1 MQVGK
6 KMIEG
11 TVIKVSGPV
20 IVAEGMENAKMYD
33 IVSVGSKKLIGEIIG
48 LKGGLATIQV
58 YEETSG
64 TGVGEKV
71 ISTEQPLSVELG
83 PGLIG
88 AIYDGIQ
95 RPLDKIREIAGEY
108 VTRGISVHAIDRNM
122 EWDFV
127 PKVNKGAGVV
137 EGDILGVV
145 NETPLVE
152 HRILVPVGIKGKIKE
167 LHSGNAKVENV
178 IATVETEKGKED
190 IKMLQRWPVRMG
202 KPFKEKLPPAV
213 PLLTGQRILDT
224 FFPVTKGGTACVPGP
239 FGSGKTVIQH
249 QISKWADAQIIV
261 FIGCGERGNEMAEV
275 LLEFPELKDPRSDRP
290 LMERT
295 VLVANTSNMPF
306 AAREASIYTGIT
318 IAEYYRDMGYDVALQ
333 ADSTSRWAE
342 ALREISGRLEE
353 MPGEEG
359 YPAYLA
365 SRVAMFYERAGRV
378 LTLGTD
384 RREGS
389 LTVIGSVSPPGGDF
403 SEPVTQ
409 STLRTTKVFWALD
422 APLAYRRHFPA
433 VHWLLSY
440 SLYLDDVKDWWHSKI
455 SSEWRTLRDEAMALL
470 QKESELEEIVRLV
483 GIEALSPRDRL
494 LLETT
499 KSLRDDFLYQ
509 NAYHEIDTWCS
520 AEKQFMLLKT
530 ILKFYHLGLEA
541 LEEQRSL
548 KEIIALPCK
557 QEISRLRFIPDGK
570 IRTHIENLNKQIE
583 LQFGR

>member
-33 IVSVGSKKLIGEIIG
+33 IVLVGDKKLIGEIIG
-48 LKGGLATIQV
+48 LKGKEATIQV

-71 ISTEQPLSVELG
+71 LSTEQPLSVELA

-95 RPLDKIREIAGEY
+95 RPLDRIRETAGEY
-108 VTRGISVHAIDRNM
+108 VTRGISVHAIDKNKD
-122 EWDFV
+122 WDFV
-127 PKVNKGAGVV
+127 PKVSKGATVA
-137 EGDILGVV
+137 EGDILGAV

-167 LHSGNAKVENV
+167 LHSGNAKVEDV

-190 IKMLQRWPVRMG
+190 IKMLQRWPVRIG
-202 KPFKEKLPPAV
+202 RRFKEKLPPTV

-275 LLEFPELKDPRSDRP
+275 LLEFPELKDPRSNRP

-378 LTLGTD
+378 LTLGTA

-440 SLYLDDVKDWWHSKI
+440 SLYLDDVKDWWHNKI
-455 SSEWRTLRDEAMALL
+455 SPDWRTLRDEAMALL

-483 GIEALSPRDRL
+483 GVEALSPRDRL

-520 AEKQFMLLKT
+520 AEKQFLLLKT
-530 ILKFYHLGLEA
+530 ILKFYHHGLEA
-541 LEEQRSL
+541 LGEQRSL

-557 QEISRLRFIPDGK
+557 QEISRLRFIQEEK
-570 IRTHIENLNKQIE
+570 IKTHVEELNKQIDLE
-583 LQFGR
+583 FTK

>member
-1 MQVGK
+1 
-6 KMIEG
+6 MIEG

-33 IVSVGSKKLIGEIIG
+33 IVFVGSKKLLGEIIG

-71 ISTEQPLSVELG
+71 LSAEHPLSVELG

-108 VTRGISVHAIDRNM
+108 VTRGISVHAIDRNK
-122 EWDFV
+122 EWDFI
-127 PKVNKGAGVV
+127 PKVNKGAIVA

-145 NETPLVE
+145 NETFLVE

-167 LHSGNAKVENV
+167 LHSGSAKVEDV
-178 IATVETEKGKED
+178 IATVETEKGEEN
-190 IKMLQRWPVRMG
+190 IKMLQRWPVRIG
-202 KPFKEKLPPAV
+202 RPFKEKLPPTV

-249 QISKWADAQIIV
+249 QISKWADAQIII

-275 LLEFPELKDPRSDRP
+275 LLEFPELKDPRSGRP

-409 STLRTTKVFWALD
+409 STLRTTRVFWALD

-440 SLYLDDVKDWWHSKI
+440 SLYLDDVKDWWHNKI
-455 SSEWRTLRDEAMALL
+455 SSDWRTLRNEAMVLL

-483 GIEALSPRDRL
+483 GVETLSPRDRL

-520 AEKQFMLLKT
+520 AEKQFLLLKT
-530 ILKFYHLGLEA
+530 ILKFYHHGLEA
-541 LEEQRSL
+541 LAEQRGL

-557 QEISRLRFIPDGK
+557 QEISRLRFIPEER

-583 LQFGR
+583 LQFAK